1 MLILHVDI
9 GSDNHL
15 ILVKHLNHI
24 LGNAEEGVERTAEGI
39 ETALQ
44 SLDHVNTIDT
54 CQHGGNMEG
63 SRILL
68 ARLAL
73 QELHGTITGI
83 VQALACGI
91 IFGMR
96 RIGKNRHR
104 TIEEIVQTAI

>member
-1 MLILHVDI
+1 M
-9 GSDNHL
+9 
-15 ILVKHLNHI
+15 K
-24 LGNAEEGVERTAEGI
+24 
-39 ETALQ
+39 
-44 SLDHVNTIDT
+44 
-54 CQHGGNMEG
+54 G

-104 TIEEIVQTAI
+104 TIEKIVQTAI